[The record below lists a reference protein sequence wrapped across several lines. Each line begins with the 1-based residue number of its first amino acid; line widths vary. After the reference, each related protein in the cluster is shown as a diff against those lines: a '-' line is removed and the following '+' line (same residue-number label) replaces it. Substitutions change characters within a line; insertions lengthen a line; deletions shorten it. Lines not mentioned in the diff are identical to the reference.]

1 MGLLAMDDST
11 AQEGSQRSLAALE
24 DVLDL
29 QRRIIESGAEMSWLV
44 KRFQTA
50 PISDRPLV
58 QEQLDD
64 LTATLLSYAEQMRTL
79 LVRYRKGGE

>member
-1 MGLLAMDDST
+1 MGILAMDDST
-11 AQEGSQRSLAALE
+11 AQGGSQRSLAALE

-29 QRRIIESGAEMSWLV
+29 QRRIVESSAEMSWLV

-50 PISDRPLV
+50 QITDRPAV

-64 LTATLLSYAEQMRTL
+64 LTATLLKT
-79 LVRYRKGGE
+79 GE